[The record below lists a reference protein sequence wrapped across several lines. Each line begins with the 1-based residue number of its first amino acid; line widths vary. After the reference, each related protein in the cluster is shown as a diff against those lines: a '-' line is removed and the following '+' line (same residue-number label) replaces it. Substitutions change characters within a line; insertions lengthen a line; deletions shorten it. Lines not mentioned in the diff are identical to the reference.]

1 MYYLQFSCIYNPTFF
16 FWTKSYRVS
25 HDSTFVFILTT
36 WTSRMLL
43 MRLDCNSLLS
53 VVSQFDWC
61 RLSSAWQSQWPID
74 QRAKT
79 SFNRVT
85 FNELHNMT
93 GQLQK
98 RSFTND
104 ITAAILCKTH
114 NDKAAMFVYQ
124 KKTWGNCSHM
134 KTFFFPKKILKAAG
148 HVSENDVFLFFV
160 IGKKKKKSR
169 ATFLP
174 NQKKTKLRKNRY
186 HMITNDSYDRSLGFD
201 KKVQR
206 SHHYCFDSDV
216 NRSRGFGL
224 RPTQTPKYPAGRAS
238 GIQGIKM
245 EKTLQRT
252 ERPLQRGS

>member
-1 MYYLQFSCIYNPTFF
+1 
-16 FWTKSYRVS
+16 
-25 HDSTFVFILTT
+25 
-36 WTSRMLL
+36 
-43 MRLDCNSLLS
+43 
-53 VVSQFDWC
+53 
-61 RLSSAWQSQWPID
+61 
-74 QRAKT
+74 
-79 SFNRVT
+79 
-85 FNELHNMT
+85 
-93 GQLQK
+93 
-98 RSFTND
+98 
-104 ITAAILCKTH
+104 
-114 NDKAAMFVYQ
+114 
-124 KKTWGNCSHM
+124 M